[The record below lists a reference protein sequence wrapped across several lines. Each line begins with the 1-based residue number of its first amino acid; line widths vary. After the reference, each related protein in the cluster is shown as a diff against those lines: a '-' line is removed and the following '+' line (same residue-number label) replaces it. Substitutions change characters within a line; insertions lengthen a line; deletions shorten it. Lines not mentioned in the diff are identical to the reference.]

1 MSTTKI
7 IKRYS
12 NRKLYDT
19 ERSCYVTL
27 DEIALMIR
35 EGEELKIIDKDSGE
49 NLTSVTFAQII
60 FEAEKKQSFM
70 PIPLLQDLVI
80 RSGDALGE
88 FARTGAEQVQ
98 TRASDM
104 RKSAHR
110 LTSDISGK
118 LEKAILRKNDEQQD
132 GDLSAEGFNHE
143 DLSEEELNK
152 DVNDALNTYQKSFEL
167 IYGAIQTRIN
177 RIREDAPLQNEL
189 GSQVEDIR
197 KRLSDLTK
205 RINKLN

>member
-1 MSTTKI
+1 MSSTKI

-19 ERSCYVTL
+19 ERSCYITL

-35 EGEELKIIDKDSGE
+35 EGENIQIIDKDSGE

-88 FARTGAEQVQ
+88 FARTGAQQVQ
-98 TRASDM
+98 TRASDI

-118 LEKAILRKNDEQQD
+118 LEKAILKKNDDHKENVIHV
-132 GDLSAEGFNHE
+132 EE
-143 DLSEEELNK
+143 ISEEELNK
-152 DVNDALNTYQKSFEL
+152 DVNDALNSYQKSFEL

-177 RIREDAPLQNEL
+177 RIREDVPLQNEL
-189 GSQVEDIR
+189 GTQVEEIR

>member
-88 FARTGAEQVQ
+88 FARTGAQQVQ

-189 GSQVEDIR
+189 GSQIEDIR

>member
-88 FARTGAEQVQ
+88 FARTGAHQVQ

-118 LEKAILRKNDEQQD
+118 LEKAILRKNNDQKDEN
-132 GDLSAEGFNHE
+132 LSAEGLDQE
-143 DLSEEELNK
+143 DLSDEELNK

-189 GSQVEDIR
+189 GIQVEDIR

>member
-1 MSTTKI
+1 MSSTKI

-19 ERSCYVTL
+19 ERSCYITL

-35 EGEELKIIDKDSGE
+35 EGENIQIIDKDSGE

-88 FARTGAEQVQ
+88 FARTGAQQVQ
-98 TRASDM
+98 TRASDI
-104 RKSAHR
+104 RKGAHR

-118 LEKAILRKNDEQQD
+118 LEKAILKKNDDHKENVIHV
-132 GDLSAEGFNHE
+132 EE
-143 DLSEEELNK
+143 ISEEELNK
-152 DVNDALNTYQKSFEL
+152 DVNDALNSYQKSFEL

-177 RIREDAPLQNEL
+177 RIREDVPLQNEL
-189 GSQVEDIR
+189 GTQVEDIR